1 MRRPRFP
8 DLSPDE
14 RRAGVRKRSLITLG
28 IASGMLLVAAILL
41 LANILYLPALVLVG
55 FGSAGVFTG
64 LIGLVTGGPH
74 Y

>member
-1 MRRPRFP
+1 
-8 DLSPDE
+8 
-14 RRAGVRKRSLITLG
+14 
-28 IASGMLLVAAILL
+28 MLLVAAILL